1 MNTKEQA
8 IILATKATDTLDK
21 NKGVFTLT
29 FFDDTKKKVKVLN
42 INSRLDESDFSCIL
56 TTFTNDIN
64 NTTFY
69 SIYDLKD
76 IN

>member
-8 IILATKATDTLDK
+8 IKLATKATDNLDK
-21 NKGVFTLT
+21 KKGVFTLT
-29 FFDDTKKKVKVLN
+29 FFDDTKKEVRVLN
-42 INSRLDESDFSCIL
+42 INSNLDKDGFSCVL

-64 NTTFY
+64 NTTRY
-69 SIYDLKD
+69 DIYDLKD